1 MRTIGRM
8 AAELLGVLLAGAVS
22 FFVMIGYV
30 LGILFLW
37 ACGIVSSLFL
47 IAALFSGTMW
57 LFTHSEHALHTMLGF
72 LAYAAVPF
80 ALIVVVSYYYGKLT
94 DKLEGR
100 QQRQTA
106 GRMGRLR
113 PPESTAAH

>member
-1 MRTIGRM
+1 MRTIGRL

-22 FFVMIGYV
+22 FFVIIDYA
-30 LGILFLW
+30 LGILFVW

-47 IAALFSGTMW
+47 IVALFSGTMW
-57 LFTHSEHALHTMLGF
+57 LFTHNQHAFHTMLGF

-80 ALIVVVSYYYGKLT
+80 ALIVVISYYYGKLT

-100 QQRQTA
+100 QQRQTPS
-106 GRMGRLR
+106 RTGRLR
-113 PPESTAAH
+113 PSGLTAAY